1 MDFGDHSW
9 ASCKF
14 QGSLIPDTLKEMEE
28 DEDFK
33 LTAAKLREMG
43 QKKLL
48 KEERKRRQR
57 ALSNLN
63 LPNFETFW
71 KQKKMETEGQGMIWE
86 RGRLIDWIVF
96 TQYLQYFNHLK
107 MGWGGGRGLLN

>member
-1 MDFGDHSW
+1 MIRCILSLKLFENEFCDHSW

-57 ALSNLN
+57 ALSNLS

-71 KQKKMETEGQGMIWE
+71 KQKKMETEGQGMIWGE
-86 RGRLIDWIVF
+86 GGWLI
-96 TQYLQYFNHLK
+96 
-107 MGWGGGRGLLN
+107 G